1 MVGDGEGWSVPN
13 TDSTVKENWG
23 TILANGDQSW
33 SDVEQ
38 GGSMPEGS
46 EVLADDVS
54 SSLWRSASRRL
65 GARDGRSSMNIGIV
79 GYGFVGRR
87 LADLFGCAHKVAV
100 YDKALPIYSSPSQ
113 REAINSC
120 DVAFVAVPTPTGP
133 DGISCDV
140 TQVQDALSWLTVP
153 TCIKSTVPP
162 GTTKSMESW
171 FKAPIA
177 ISPEYMG
184 ESSDHQ
190 WKTPDSYGFQ
200 IIGGARTVAELVMSA
215 YRESSR
221 ADIQFHLTDSTTA
234 EFVKYMEN
242 CFLATKVAFV
252 NQFYDLAEWLG
263 IDFNEAR
270 NLWLLDPRIGMSH
283 TDVRDGRGFGGKCL
297 PKDLRAII
305 AVANSF
311 GGAKLLEAVHAFNEG
326 LRGQADGKL
335 RTPPADTPKPAG
347 TTC

>member
-1 MVGDGEGWSVPN
+1 
-13 TDSTVKENWG
+13 
-23 TILANGDQSW
+23 
-33 SDVEQ
+33 
-38 GGSMPEGS
+38 
-46 EVLADDVS
+46 
-54 SSLWRSASRRL
+54 
-65 GARDGRSSMNIGIV
+65 MNIGIV

-87 LADLFGCAHKVAV
+87 LADLFGHAHKVII
-100 YDKALPIYSSPSQ
+100 YDKALPSYSSPSQ
-113 REAINSC
+113 REGINSC

-133 DGISCDV
+133 DGLSCDL
-140 TQVQDALSWLTVP
+140 TQVQEALSWITVP

-162 GTTKSMESW
+162 GTTKTVESW

-184 ESSDHQ
+184 ESSQHR

-200 IIGGARTVAELVMSA
+200 IIGGAGTVAKLVMSA

-221 ADIQFHLTDSTTA
+221 ADIEFHLTDSTTA

-252 NQFYDLAEWLG
+252 NQFYDLARWLG
-263 IDFNEAR
+263 VDFSEAR
-270 NLWLLDPRIGMSH
+270 KLWLLDPRIGVSH
-283 TDVRDGRGFGGKCL
+283 TYVREGRGFGGRCL

-311 GGAKLLEAVHAFNEG
+311 GGAKLLEAVHAFNEAVYEH
-326 LRGQADGKL
+326 ADGELLKPS
-335 RTPPADTPKPAG
+335 TDTLKPA
-347 TTC
+347 TTAS